1 MNNLRTVGKSEIRVD
16 AWDKVNGSAKYVAD
30 IQVPNLKHGVV
41 LRSSQHHARITS
53 IDTREALQIPGV
65 IAIVTAKD
73 IPGEAIYG
81 PIIAD
86 RSPLANERV
95 RFMGEPI
102 AIIVAD
108 TVEIAHQARK
118 VIEVIYQPLSAV
130 FDPEQALQ
138 TNAPAI
144 HPDGNLLSH
153 FHVENGDIETG
164 FNAADLILEDSFS
177 VPRIYPGYLETEAS
191 LALWDEEGKLTV
203 WFSSQKPFADRHTI
217 SQVLGMPKEYIRVRM
232 AVIGGA
238 FGGKED
244 SNMAVLTALAAWKSH
259 CAVKIVNTREES
271 LLAHPKRH
279 PARLY
284 YKVGVKN
291 DGKITALQARVYM
304 DTGAYASYG
313 PAVGQLLTET
323 VPGPYRIANV
333 SADTYV
339 VYTNSPISGAM
350 RGFGSPQTNFAYE
363 SLMDMLANRLGMDAI
378 EIRRKNIWKPG
389 DRNFTRIIV
398 NQAEALEDMLNR
410 AAQSIADLKNISPAP
425 GKQSGV
431 GLALAVQTMG
441 LGRGVPDDSTH
452 QLEWLPNGKVLVRV
466 GAPDLGQGLNTVAAQ
481 MAAEALG
488 IDYSQI
494 ETALVDTAIS
504 PDGGVTCASRMT
516 YLTGNAVQLAAQK
529 LIDSLVDEASRLLG
543 IPREKLRYQDG
554 TLMRTDLEGANPISA
569 ADITGRLAE
578 EDKQII
584 ASGTFSFPY
593 GPEIPDHLPIG
604 MPHVKF
610 CLAAM
615 VARVEVDLELGIIE
629 PTHIVSINDL
639 GKVVNPILAEGQIE
653 GGIAM
658 GLGYGLRE
666 EMLLKN
672 NKQWVNHLSEYLF
685 QTTQDMPRS
694 METIMLEYPESTGPY
709 GVKGIA
715 EIATVPEAAAIA
727 NAVYEATGVRVHRIP
742 IQREDVVFVK
752 RS

>member
-1 MNNLRTVGKSEIRVD
+1 MNNLKTVGKSEIRVD
-16 AWDKVNGSAKYVAD
+16 AWEKVNGSAKYVAD
-30 IQVPNLKHGVV
+30 IEVPNLKHGVV
-41 LRSSQHHARITS
+41 LRSSHHHARILS
-53 IDTREALQIPGV
+53 IDSKKAMQIPGV
-65 IAIVTAKD
+65 VDIVTAKD
-73 IPGEAIYG
+73 IPGEAVYG

-86 RSPLANERV
+86 RTPLAEDRV
-95 RFMGEPI
+95 RFMGEPV
-102 AIIVAD
+102 AIIIAD
-108 TVEIAHQARK
+108 SVNIANQARNA
-118 VIEVIYQPLSAV
+118 VQVNYDPLPAI

-138 TNAPAI
+138 VDAPSI
-144 HPDGNLLSH
+144 HPDGNLCSH
-153 FHVENGDIETG
+153 FHVEDGDIESG
-164 FNAADLILEDSFS
+164 FSQADLVLEDSFS
-177 VPRIYPGYLETEAS
+177 VPRIYPGYLETENS

-217 SQVLGMPKEYIRVRM
+217 SQVLGIPEDNIRVRM

-244 SNMAVLTALAAWKSH
+244 SNLAVLTALAAWKSR

-271 LLAHPKRH
+271 MLAHPKRH

-323 VPGPYRIANV
+323 IPGPYRIANV
-333 SADTYV
+333 AADTYV

-363 SLMDMLANRLGMDAI
+363 SLMDMLANRLGMDAV

-389 DRNFTRIIV
+389 DRNFTRVIV

-410 AAQSIADLKNISPAP
+410 AAQSIQELEKIPPAP
-425 GKQSGV
+425 GKLSGV

-481 MAAEALG
+481 MTAEALG
-488 IDYSQI
+488 LDYSQI
-494 ETALVDTAIS
+494 ETSLVDTALS

-516 YLTGNAVQLAAQK
+516 YMTGNAIKIAAQK
-529 LIDSLVDEASRLLG
+529 LVELLCEEASRLLG
-543 IPREKLRYQDG
+543 ISREMLVYQDG
-554 TLMRTDLEGANPISA
+554 TLIRIDQSDAKPISV

-578 EDKQII
+578 EDRQIS

-593 GPEIPDHLPIG
+593 GPEIPDHLGIG

-615 VARVEVDLELGIIE
+615 TTRVEVDPELGVIE

-658 GLGYGLRE
+658 GLGYGLTE
-666 EMLLKN
+666 EMRLKGN
-672 NKQWVNHLSEYLF
+672 QQWVNRLTEYLF

-694 METIMLEYPESTGPY
+694 IETIMLEYPESTGPF

-727 NAVYEATGVRVHRIP
+727 NAVFAATGIRVHRIP
-742 IQREDVVFVK
+742 IQREELVK
-752 RS
+752 LK

>member
-1 MNNLRTVGKSEIRVD
+1 MDNLRTVGKSEIRVD
-16 AWDKVNGSAKYVAD
+16 AWEKVNGSAKYVAD

-41 LRSSQHHARITS
+41 LRSSQHHARILS
-53 IDTREALQIPGV
+53 IEIDKAMQIPGV
-65 IAIVTAKD
+65 IDIVTAKD
-73 IPGEAIYG
+73 IPGETIYG

-86 RSPLANERV
+86 RPALAGDRV
-95 RFMGEPI
+95 RFMGEPLAILI
-102 AIIVAD
+102 ADSVD
-108 TVEIAHQARK
+108 IARQARK
-118 VIEVIYQPLSAV
+118 AVQVNYEPLPAV

-138 TNAPAI
+138 ADAPSV
-144 HPDGNLLSH
+144 HLDGNLCSH
-153 FHVENGDIETG
+153 FHVEDGDIESG
-164 FNAADLILEDSFS
+164 FSQADLILEDSFS
-177 VPRIYPGYLETEAS
+177 VPRIYPGYLETENS
-191 LALWDEEGKLTV
+191 LALWDEDEKLTV

-217 SQVLGMPKEYIRVRM
+217 SQILGMPEDNIRVRM

-244 SNMAVLTALAAWKSH
+244 SNLAVLTALAAWKSR

-271 LLAHPKRH
+271 MLAHPKRH

-284 YKVGVKN
+284 YKVGMKN

-363 SLMDMLANRLGMDAI
+363 SLMDMLANRLGMDAV
-378 EIRRKNIWKPG
+378 EIRRRNIWEPG
-389 DRNFTRIIV
+389 DRNFTRVIV
-398 NQAEALEDMLNR
+398 NQAEALEEMLNR
-410 AAQSIADLKNISPAP
+410 AAQSIEELKKIPPAP

-481 MAAEALG
+481 MTAEALG
-488 IDYSQI
+488 LDYSQI
-494 ETALVDTAIS
+494 ETTLVDTAVS

-516 YLTGNAVQLAAQK
+516 YMTGNAVQMAAQK
-529 LIDSLVDEASRLLG
+529 LVESLLDEASRLLG
-543 IPREKLRYQDG
+543 IPRDKLRYQDG
-554 TLMRTDLEGANPISA
+554 VLHRTDQEGANPISA
-569 ADITGRLAE
+569 ADITSRLAE
-578 EDKQII
+578 EDRQIS

-615 VARVEVDLELGIIE
+615 TARVEVDPELGIIE

-658 GLGYGLRE
+658 GLGYGLTE
-666 EMLLKN
+666 EMRLKDN
-672 NKQWVNHLSEYLF
+672 QQWVSRLTEYLF

-694 METIMLEYPESTGPY
+694 METIMLEYPESTGPF

-727 NAVYEATGVRVHRIP
+727 NAVFEATGIRVHRIP
-742 IQREDVVFVK
+742 IQREELVK
-752 RS
+752 QR

>member
-1 MNNLRTVGKSEIRVD
+1 MNNLKTVGKSEIRVD
-16 AWDKVNGSAKYVAD
+16 AWEKVNGSAKYVAD

-41 LRSSQHHARITS
+41 LRSNHHHAHILS
-53 IDTREALQIPGV
+53 IETEKAMQIPGV
-65 IAIVTAKD
+65 VDIVTAKD
-73 IPGEAIYG
+73 IPGETIYG

-86 RSPLANERV
+86 RPPLAGDRV
-95 RFMGEPI
+95 RFMGEPV
-102 AIIVAD
+102 AIIIAD
-108 TVEIAHQARK
+108 SVDIARQACK
-118 VIEVIYQPLSAV
+118 AVQVNYEPLPAV

-138 TNAPAI
+138 VESPAV
-144 HPDGNLLSH
+144 HPDGNLCSH
-153 FHVENGDIETG
+153 FHVEDGNIESG
-164 FNAADLILEDSFS
+164 FSQADLILEDSFS
-177 VPRIYPGYLETEAS
+177 VPRIYPGYLETENS
-191 LALWDEEGKLTV
+191 LALWDEDGKLTV

-217 SQVLGMPKEYIRVRM
+217 SQVLGMPEEDIRVKM

-244 SNMAVLTALAAWKSH
+244 SNLAVLTALAAWKSH

-271 LLAHPKRH
+271 MLAHPKRH

-291 DGKITALQARVYM
+291 DGEIVALQAKVYM

-323 VPGPYRIANV
+323 IPGPYHIPNV

-339 VYTNSPISGAM
+339 VYTNSPVSGAM

-363 SLMDMLANRLGMDAI
+363 SLMDMLAHRLGMNAV

-389 DRNFTRIIV
+389 DRNFTRVIV

-410 AAQSIADLKNISPAP
+410 AAQSVADLKKIPAAS
-425 GKQSGV
+425 GKQCGV

-441 LGRGVPDDSTH
+441 VGRGVPDDSTH

-488 IDYSQI
+488 MDYSQM

-516 YLTGNAVQLAAQK
+516 YMTGNALQMAAQK
-529 LIDSLVDEASRLLG
+529 LVESLRDEASRLLG
-543 IPREKLRYQDG
+543 IPREKLVYQNG
-554 TLMRTDLEGANPISA
+554 ALIRTDQDNANPISA
-569 ADITGRLAE
+569 ADVTSRLAE
-578 EDKQII
+578 EDKQIT

-615 VARVEVDLELGIIE
+615 VARVEIDPELGIIE

-658 GLGYGLRE
+658 GLGYGLTE
-666 EMLLKN
+666 EMRLKGN
-672 NKQWVNHLSEYLF
+672 QQWVNRLSEYLF
-685 QTTQDMPRS
+685 LTTQDMPRS

-727 NAVYEATGVRVHRIP
+727 NAVFEATGIRVHRIP
-742 IQREDVVFVK
+742 IRREELVNLK
-752 RS
+752 

>member
-1 MNNLRTVGKSEIRVD
+1 
-16 AWDKVNGSAKYVAD
+16 
-30 IQVPNLKHGVV
+30 
-41 LRSSQHHARITS
+41 
-53 IDTREALQIPGV
+53 
-65 IAIVTAKD
+65 
-73 IPGEAIYG
+73 
-81 PIIAD
+81 
-86 RSPLANERV
+86 
-95 RFMGEPI
+95 
-102 AIIVAD
+102 
-108 TVEIAHQARK
+108 
-118 VIEVIYQPLSAV
+118 
-130 FDPEQALQ
+130 
-138 TNAPAI
+138 
-144 HPDGNLLSH
+144 
-153 FHVENGDIETG
+153 
-164 FNAADLILEDSFS
+164 
-177 VPRIYPGYLETEAS
+177 
-191 LALWDEEGKLTV
+191 
-203 WFSSQKPFADRHTI
+203 
-217 SQVLGMPKEYIRVRM
+217 
-232 AVIGGA
+232 
-238 FGGKED
+238 
-244 SNMAVLTALAAWKSH
+244 
-259 CAVKIVNTREES
+259 
-271 LLAHPKRH
+271 
-279 PARLY
+279 
-284 YKVGVKN
+284 
-291 DGKITALQARVYM
+291 
-304 DTGAYASYG
+304 
-313 PAVGQLLTET
+313 
-323 VPGPYRIANV
+323 
-333 SADTYV
+333 
-339 VYTNSPISGAM
+339 
-350 RGFGSPQTNFAYE
+350 
-363 SLMDMLANRLGMDAI
+363 MDMLANRLGMDAV

-389 DRNFTRIIV
+389 DRNFTRVIV
-398 NQAEALEDMLNR
+398 NQAEVLEDMLNR
-410 AAQSIADLKNISPAP
+410 AAQSIADLKKISPAS

-529 LIDSLVDEASRLLG
+529 LVDSLVDEASRLLG

-554 TLMRTDLEGANPISA
+554 TLIRTDQEGANPISA

-615 VARVEVDLELGIIE
+615 VARVEIDPELGIIE

-658 GLGYGLRE
+658 GLGYGLTE

-672 NKQWVNHLSEYLF
+672 NKQWVNRLSEYLF
-685 QTTQDMPRS
+685 QTTQDMPRN

-727 NAVYEATGVRVHRIP
+727 NAVYDATGVRVHRIP
-742 IQREDVVFVK
+742 IQREDIIFVK
-752 RS
+752 QS

>member
-1 MNNLRTVGKSEIRVD
+1 MNNLKTVGKSEIRVD
-16 AWDKVNGSAKYVAD
+16 AWEKVNGSAKFVAD

-41 LRSSQHHARITS
+41 LRSSQHHARILS
-53 IDTREALQIPGV
+53 IETANAMQIPGV
-65 IAIVTAKD
+65 IDIVTAKD
-73 IPGEAIYG
+73 IPGEKVYG
-81 PIIAD
+81 SIIAD
-86 RSPLANERV
+86 RPPLAGDRV
-95 RFMGEPI
+95 RFIGEPV
-102 AIIVAD
+102 AIIIAD
-108 TVEIAHQARK
+108 SVEIANQARK
-118 VIEVIYQPLSAV
+118 AV
-130 FDPEQALQ
+130 LVNYEALPAIFDPEQALQ
-138 TNAPAI
+138 ADAPAV
-144 HPDGNLLSH
+144 HPDGNLCSH
-153 FHVENGDIETG
+153 FHVEDGDIESG
-164 FNAADLILEDSFS
+164 FSQADLVLEDSFS
-177 VPRIYPGYLETEAS
+177 VPRIYPGYLETENA
-191 LALWDEEGKLTV
+191 LALWDEDEKLTV

-217 SQVLGMPKEYIRVRM
+217 SQVLGMPEENIRVKM

-291 DGKITALQARVYM
+291 DGVITALQARVYM
-304 DTGAYASYG
+304 DTGAYSSYG

-323 VPGPYRIANV
+323 VPGPYHIPNV

-339 VYTNSPISGAM
+339 IYTNSPISGAM

-363 SLMDMLANRLGMDAI
+363 SLMDMLAHRLGMDAV
-378 EIRRKNIWKPG
+378 EIRRKNIWKSG
-389 DRNFTRIIV
+389 DRNYTRVIV
-398 NQAEALEDMLNR
+398 NQAEALEEMLNR
-410 AAQSIADLKNISPAP
+410 AAQSVEDLKKIPAAP

-488 IDYSQI
+488 MEYSQI
-494 ETALVDTAIS
+494 ETALVDTALS

-516 YLTGNAVQLAAQK
+516 YMTGNAVQMAAQK
-529 LIDSLVDEASRLLG
+529 LVDSLLDEASRLLG
-543 IPREKLRYQDG
+543 VPREKLRYQKG
-554 TLMRTDLEGANPISA
+554 TLIRTDQDGANPISI

-578 EDKQII
+578 EDKQIT

-615 VARVEVDLELGIIE
+615 AARVEVDPELGIIE

-658 GLGYGLRE
+658 GLGYGLSE
-666 EMLLKN
+666 EMRLKGN
-672 NKQWVNHLSEYLF
+672 QQWVSRLSEYLL

-694 METIMLEYPESTGPY
+694 METIMLEYPESTGPF

-727 NAVYEATGVRVHRIP
+727 NAVFEATGIRVHRIP
-742 IQREDVVFVK
+742 IQREELAK
-752 RS
+752 IA

>member
-30 IQVPNLKHGVV
+30 FQVPNLKHGVV

-86 RSPLANERV
+86 RSPLANDRV

-118 VIEVIYQPLSAV
+118 VIEVIYQPLPAV

-164 FNAADLILEDSFS
+164 FNAADLILEESFS

-217 SQVLGMPKEYIRVRM
+217 SQVLGMPEDDIRVRM

-244 SNMAVLTALAAWKSH
+244 SNMAVLAALAAWKSR

-271 LLAHPKRH
+271 MLAHPKRH

-291 DGKITALQARVYM
+291 DGVITALQARVYM

-313 PAVGQLLTET
+313 PAVAQLLTET
-323 VPGPYRIANV
+323 IPGPYHIPNV

-339 VYTNSPISGAM
+339 AYTNSPISGAM

-363 SLMDMLANRLGMDAI
+363 SLMDMLANRLGMDAV

-389 DRNFTRIIV
+389 DRNFTRVIV
-398 NQAEALEDMLNR
+398 NQAEALEEMLNR
-410 AAQSIADLKNISPAP
+410 AAQSIEELKKIPPAP

-516 YLTGNAVQLAAQK
+516 YLTGNAVQMAAQK
-529 LIDSLVDEASRLLG
+529 LIDSLVYEASRLLG

-554 TLMRTDLEGANPISA
+554 TLIRTDQEGANPISA

-615 VARVEVDLELGIIE
+615 VARVEIDPELGIIE

-658 GLGYGLRE
+658 GLGYGLTE
-666 EMLLKN
+666 EMCLKDN
-672 NKQWVNHLSEYLF
+672 HQWVSRLTEYLF
-685 QTTQDMPRS
+685 QTTQDMPRN

-727 NAVYEATGVRVHRIP
+727 NAVFAATGIRVHRIP
-742 IQREDVVFVK
+742 IRREELAK
-752 RS
+752 